1 MIIKKNVMDIQIIL
15 IIILVGVAAGI
26 LSGLVGVGGGI
37 IIVPAL
43 VYFIGFSQKTAQG
56 TSLALIMLPVGIFG
70 VLQYYKQGYVDY
82 KIVGLLAIG
91 FLAGSFFGS
100 RMALS
105 ISQETL
111 KKVFAVLM
119 IFIAVKMLFFD
130 NPKKENGQSKPEQQ
144 INNDAVNLKRINDGW
159 SGLTFYDAQLMGNKF
174 SLVYKM
180 NAATIKPWGYLI
192 ISA

>member
-1 MIIKKNVMDIQIIL
+1 MIIKKKVMDTQTIL

-70 VLQYYKQGYVDY
+70 VIQYYKQGHVDY
-82 KIVGLLAIG
+82 RIVGILAIG

-100 RMALS
+100 KLALS
-105 ISQETL
+105 ISQESL
-111 KKVFAVLM
+111 KKAFATLM
-119 IFIAVKMLFFD
+119 IIIAVKMLFFD
-130 NPKKENGQSKPEQQ
+130 KPKKTGAETTTQ
-144 INNDAVNLKRINDGW
+144 INDTPTRPHGLEGSNDG
-159 SGLTFYDAQLMGNKF
+159 
-174 SLVYKM
+174 
-180 NAATIKPWGYLI
+180 
-192 ISA
+192 